1 MRAADSPRA
10 PQPFYASTL
19 FPRFYITHMEIEV
32 IVVFVCGVREKLVS
46 ARGGQVDFRTQLFI
60 QPGDEMQMADMA
72 DFCLYYILICISYR
86 VIIIGHARMQ
96 IYIYN
101 WPLRKTI

>member
-1 MRAADSPRA
+1 MWCERKTR
-10 PQPFYASTL
+10 L
-19 FPRFYITHMEIEV
+19 
-32 IVVFVCGVREKLVS
+32 S

-86 VIIIGHARMQ
+86 VIIVRHARMQ
-96 IYIYN
+96 IYSTGHCEKQSDN
-101 WPLRKTI
+101 EM